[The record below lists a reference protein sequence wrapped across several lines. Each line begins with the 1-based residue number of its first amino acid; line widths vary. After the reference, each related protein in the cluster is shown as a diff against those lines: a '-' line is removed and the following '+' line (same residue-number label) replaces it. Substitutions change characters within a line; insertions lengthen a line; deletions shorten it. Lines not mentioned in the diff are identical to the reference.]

1 MDAPARDHEDL
12 LGLLAAGVEDCAIM
26 LLDTEGHVRTWN
38 ERAPR
43 LQGSRAEEIVG
54 RHVSVFYPAQDIEA
68 GKPERE
74 LAAAAV
80 EGHLENEGWRVLKDG
95 TQVWA
100 NVVITALREPDGTL
114 RGFGTIM
121 RDLTERRAH
130 ERAILERE
138 QLVTGVL
145 AASTEYA
152 ITGTDLDGTIT
163 ILNTGA
169 ERVLGY
175 RAEEMVGLRTP
186 AVFHAREEMAAR
198 AQELGVAPGLEVFV
212 SAARRLEPET
222 REWTYLRKDGSR
234 LTVLLTLTALL
245 DGHGKPRGFI
255 GIAADVSGRRHAED
269 ALRVADERF
278 RHAFDDAPIGLAIIA
293 ATPDSLGRYLD
304 VNKAMCE
311 LTGYDRERLL
321 VMTYQSLTH
330 PGDTDRDVVRAQRL
344 VDGTIER
351 HVGEKRYIHASGRVI
366 EASVG
371 ASLIR
376 DEDGQP
382 LHIIAHIEDV
392 SDRKRYETQ
401 LQYMANHDPLTGLFN
416 RARLD
421 EALDAHVTRVRRY
434 GAVGALL
441 LIDLDQFKSVN
452 DRLGHSV
459 GDGLLISVAR
469 IMQSRA
475 RDTDVLT
482 RLGGDEFALLMTE
495 GGEAEAQIL
504 AGDLSDLIRRRSLV
518 LEGGITASIGIAVFD
533 ERDSLRADDILAE
546 ADSAMYTAK
555 HGGRDRIAAY
565 VTEDGVRHQGA
576 ARLTLHHE
584 IDAALKDDR
593 FELRLQ
599 PVMDLRT
606 SKIGKYEALLRM
618 IGEDGTVIP
627 PATFSTWPS
636 ALTRSTPSTVG

>member
-255 GIAADVSGRRHAED
+255 GIAPTYPGAAMPRMHYGSPTSGSA
-269 ALRVADERF
+269 
-278 RHAFDDAPIGLAIIA
+278 
-293 ATPDSLGRYLD
+293 
-304 VNKAMCE
+304 
-311 LTGYDRERLL
+311 
-321 VMTYQSLTH
+321 
-330 PGDTDRDVVRAQRL
+330 
-344 VDGTIER
+344 
-351 HVGEKRYIHASGRVI
+351 
-366 EASVG
+366 
-371 ASLIR
+371 
-376 DEDGQP
+376 
-382 LHIIAHIEDV
+382 
-392 SDRKRYETQ
+392 
-401 LQYMANHDPLTGLFN
+401 
-416 RARLD
+416 
-421 EALDAHVTRVRRY
+421 
-434 GAVGALL
+434 
-441 LIDLDQFKSVN
+441 
-452 DRLGHSV
+452 
-459 GDGLLISVAR
+459 
-469 IMQSRA
+469 
-475 RDTDVLT
+475 T
-482 RLGGDEFALLMTE
+482 RLTTPRSGWRSSPPPRTAWADIST
-495 GGEAEAQIL
+495 
-504 AGDLSDLIRRRSLV
+504 SIRPC
-518 LEGGITASIGIAVFD
+518 AS
-533 ERDSLRADDILAE
+533 
-546 ADSAMYTAK
+546 
-555 HGGRDRIAAY
+555 
-565 VTEDGVRHQGA
+565 
-576 ARLTLHHE
+576 
-584 IDAALKDDR
+584 
-593 FELRLQ
+593 
-599 PVMDLRT
+599 
-606 SKIGKYEALLRM
+606 
-618 IGEDGTVIP
+618 
-627 PATFSTWPS
+627 
-636 ALTRSTPSTVG
+636 